1 MTFSALLIDDSP
13 DDRALVARELRRQ
26 FPDAHIVEAGHPEA
40 LAQALDDGRFD
51 IAITDFRIRFTD
63 GLTVLRELKRRF
75 PQRPVI
81 MFTGSGSEE
90 VAVEA
95 MKEGLDD
102 YITKTPKHYPRI
114 GFAVR
119 ACLDRVAQRRAI
131 DDAHAR
137 ETLARA
143 RLEIALQSAGMV
155 PWQFDP
161 RDGHVDAPDEL
172 GALLRRPGGA
182 APATLDEW
190 MAGIHP
196 EDRAGVVAAREAA
209 FAGADHYRMQYR
221 FPGADGVTRWIAS
234 SARVLRDADGVPV
247 TVIGTARDVTA
258 DIETRRHL
266 ERQTAQLELA
276 DRKKNE
282 FLSILAH
289 ELRNPLGAAR
299 YSIALLRQARDNPSM
314 LARATDVIDRQIG
327 HMARMLDDLLDLS
340 RIAHNRIELDSVPL
354 DLRRVVE
361 LACDNTQAALAGK
374 RHALQVALP
383 DEPVPVVGDEV
394 RLTQVFSNL
403 LHNAAKFTRDGGR
416 IAVRMTQEERAAVV
430 DVEDDG
436 IGIAPH
442 RLDDVFEMF
451 SQAETKVH
459 GGTPGLGIG
468 LAVVRSLVEL
478 HGGTVRAFSA
488 GADQGTRVRVTLP
501 LAAPAADAPAAA
513 PTGAD
518 SAAEEAAAGTMG
530 LRVVLADD
538 NVDAAELL
546 AAFLQAQGHTI
557 DLAFDGLAAIERA
570 RAVRPDAM
578 VLDIGMPG
586 ATGYDVARWVRL
598 QPWGTHVRLVAVTG
612 WGHEHDGGQA
622 LDAGFDVRLVKPIV
636 MDQLLAALG
645 DGA

>member
-13 DDRALVARELRRQ
+13 DDRTLVARELRRQ

-40 LAQALDDGRFD
+40 LAAALDDGRFD
-51 IAITDFRIRFTD
+51 IAVTDFRLRFTD

-81 MFTGSGSEE
+81 MFTGSGNEE

-131 DDAHAR
+131 EDARAR

-155 PWQFDP
+155 TWQIDP
-161 RDGHVDAPDEL
+161 RDGSVDAADDL
-172 GALLRRPGGA
+172 GALLGCPGGA
-182 APATLDEW
+182 APATLSAW
-190 MAGIHP
+190 TAGIHP
-196 EDRAGVVAAREAA
+196 DDRAHVVAAREAA
-209 FAGADHYRMQYR
+209 LAGTDHYRMQYR

-234 SARVLRDADGVPV
+234 SARVLRDARGVPV
-247 TVIGTARDVTA
+247 TIIGAARDVTA
-258 DIETRRHL
+258 DIETRQHL

-299 YSIALLRQARDNPSM
+299 YSIALLRQARDNPAM

-327 HMARMLDDLLDLS
+327 HMARMLDDLLDLG
-340 RIAHNRIELDSVPL
+340 RIAHNRIELERAPL

-361 LACDNTQAALAGK
+361 LACENTQAAFAGK
-374 RHALQVALP
+374 GHALQVALP
-383 DEPVPVVGDEV
+383 DAPVTVVGDEV

-416 IAVRMTQEERAAVV
+416 IVVRVTQEAVDAVV

-451 SQAETKVH
+451 SQAETKAH

-488 GADQGTRVRVTLP
+488 GTDQGTRMRVTLP
-501 LAAPAADAPAAA
+501 LAAPAVATPAPAAPVDAGA
-513 PTGAD
+513 PAR
-518 SAAEEAAAGTMG
+518 AAG
-530 LRVVLADD
+530 LRIVLADD
-538 NVDAAELL
+538 NADAAELL
-546 AAFLQAQGHTI
+546 AAFLQAQGHTV

-570 RAVRPDAM
+570 REVRPDAM

-598 QPWGTHVRLVAVTG
+598 QPWGVHVRLVAVTG

-636 MDQLLAALG
+636 MDQLLAAL
-645 DGA
+645 AR

>member
-13 DDRALVARELRRQ
+13 DDRMLVARELRRQ
-26 FPDAHIVEAGHPEA
+26 FPDAHIREAGGPEA
-40 LAQALDDGRFD
+40 LAQALDEGGFD
-51 IAITDFRIRFTD
+51 IAVTDFRLRFTD

-131 DDAHAR
+131 DEARSR

-143 RLEIALQSAGMV
+143 RLEIALQSAGMAA
-155 PWQFDP
+155 WQVDP
-161 RDGHVDAPDEL
+161 RDGTVAASHEL
-172 GALLRRPGGA
+172 GRLLGRPGDA

-190 MAGIHP
+190 LAAIHP
-196 EDRAGVVAAREAA
+196 DDLPDVVAARQAA
-209 FAGADHYRMQYR
+209 LQGGDDYRMQYR
-221 FPGADGVTRWIAS
+221 VPGADGVTRWIAS
-234 SARVLRDADGVPV
+234 SARVLRDAHGNPV

-258 DIETRRHL
+258 DIETRRNL
-266 ERQTAQLELA
+266 ERKTAQLEES

-299 YSIALLRQARDNPSM
+299 YSIALLRQARANPSV

-340 RIAHNRIELDSVPL
+340 RITHNRIALERTPL

-361 LACDNTQAALAGK
+361 LACENTQAAFAAKG
-374 RHALQVALP
+374 HALHVALP
-383 DEPVPVVGDEV
+383 DAPVTVVGDEV
-394 RLTQVFSNL
+394 RLTQVFANV

-416 IAVRMTQEERAAVV
+416 VAVRVAGDGNEAVV
-430 DVEDDG
+430 EIEDNG

-442 RLDDVFEMF
+442 RLDEVFEMF
-451 SQAETKVH
+451 SQAETKAH

-468 LAVVRSLVEL
+468 LAVVRSLVGL

-488 GADQGTRVRVTLP
+488 GQDQGTRVRVTLP
-501 LAAPAADAPAAA
+501 LAAPAADAARTADTGDTAPVVAGAAT
-513 PTGAD
+513 P
-518 SAAEEAAAGTMG
+518 
-530 LRVVLADD
+530 LRVLLADD

-546 AAFLQAQGHTI
+546 AAFLQAQGHAV
-557 DLAFDGLAAIERA
+557 DLAFDGLTAIERA
-570 RAVRPDAM
+570 RATRPDVM

-586 ATGYDVARWVRL
+586 ATGYEVARWVRA
-598 QPWGTHVRLVAVTG
+598 QPWGTRVRLVAVTG

-645 DGA
+645 QAA

>member
-13 DDRALVARELRRQ
+13 DDRMLVARELRRQ
-26 FPDAHIVEAGHPEA
+26 FPDARITEAGGPEA
-40 LAQALDDGRFD
+40 LAQALDDGAFD
-51 IAITDFRIRFTD
+51 IAVTDFRLRFTD

-81 MFTGSGSEE
+81 MFTGSGNEE

-131 DDAHAR
+131 DEARAR

-143 RLEIALQSAGMV
+143 RLEIALQSAGMAA
-155 PWQFDP
+155 WQIDP
-161 RDGHVDAPDEL
+161 RSGIVTASTEL
-172 GALLRRPGGA
+172 GRLLGRPGGA
-182 APATLDEW
+182 PPATLADW
-190 MAGIHP
+190 LAAIHP
-196 EDRAGVVAAREAA
+196 DDLPDVVAARESALQ
-209 FAGADHYRMQYR
+209 GGDHYRMQYR
-221 FPGADGVTRWIAS
+221 CPGADGVTRWIAS
-234 SARVLRDADGVPV
+234 SARVLRDADGNPV

-258 DIETRRHL
+258 DIETRQSL
-266 ERQTAQLELA
+266 ERKTAQLEES

-299 YSIALLRQARDNPSM
+299 YSIALLRQARDNPSV

-340 RIAHNRIELDSVPL
+340 RITHNRIQLERAPL

-361 LACDNTQAALAGK
+361 LARDNTQSAFAGK
-374 RHALQVALP
+374 DQALRVVLPAAPVMVA
-383 DEPVPVVGDEV
+383 GDEV
-394 RLTQVFSNL
+394 RLTQVIANL
-403 LHNAAKFTRDGGR
+403 LHNAAKFTRNQGNVEVRVAQDGSD
-416 IAVRMTQEERAAVV
+416 AVV
-430 DVEDDG
+430 EIEDDG

-442 RLDDVFEMF
+442 RLDEVFEMF
-451 SQAETKVH
+451 SQGETKAH

-488 GADQGTRVRVTLP
+488 GQDQGTRMRVTLP
-501 LAAPAADAPAAA
+501 LAAPAAS
-513 PTGAD
+513 GAD
-518 SAAEEAAAGTMG
+518 ADAGTATPDGAEAAAAN

-546 AAFLQAQGHTI
+546 AAFLQAQGHAV
-557 DLAFDGLAAIERA
+557 DLAFDGLTAIERA
-570 RAVRPDAM
+570 RAVQPDAM

-586 ATGYDVARWVRL
+586 ATGYEVARWVRA
-598 QPWGTHVRLVAVTG
+598 QPWGMQVRLVAVTG

-645 DGA
+645 NAA